1 MCAITSSHV
10 SFHTA
15 HYSVSL
21 NFFVF
26 LIVLD
31 LKVGEHESVSKLI
44 TRIMP
49 DDNHNTATV
58 SGEIKIHLNYVLS
71 AFSE

>member
-1 MCAITSSHV
+1 MNLCP
-10 SFHTA
+10 
-15 HYSVSL
+15 
-21 NFFVF
+21 NF
-26 LIVLD
+26 
-31 LKVGEHESVSKLI
+31 I